1 MLKGRLPG
9 AGPVQLGP
17 VALPAGKLITG
28 NPGPDHVAWV
38 TVDPVP
44 GSGRVWAALS
54 ELHPQTGL
62 VPVQLDGLRVDSL
75 FPSDR
80 QGLPGG
86 ALRPWDNGEFS
97 RPQDPRGADGI
108 DIRALLEN
116 LWRGSVWAD
125 VDDPEEME
133 RWAPFTLEWPGLA
146 APEHMPL
153 TPAEREH
160 ALDVV
165 LPRIRRA
172 HRAIPD
178 ARIGLV
184 PAGRPADVLAVI
196 GWDGLANHGEE
207 ALTPLI
213 AMLRSWEDRFGAR
226 LIDVGF
232 ADLRLLVERPPRTL
246 EAAQRLAAEQVV
258 LADDCI
264 DGARDIPDIAPRLVN
279 ASVWTF
285 WWD

>member
-1 MLKGRLPG
+1 MLRGRLPG
-9 AGPVQLGP
+9 EGPVRFGP

-28 NPGPDHVAWV
+28 NPGPDPVAWV

-62 VPVQLDGLRVDSL
+62 VPVQLDGLRVGSL
-75 FPSDR
+75 FPGDR
-80 QGLPGG
+80 QGLPGD
-86 ALRPWDNGEFS
+86 ALRPWDNGEFD
-97 RPQDPRGADGI
+97 RPQDPREADGI
-108 DIRALLEN
+108 DVGALLEN
-116 LWRGSVWAD
+116 LWRGSVWAG
-125 VDDPEEME
+125 VDDPGEME

-146 APEHMPL
+146 APEHAPL
-153 TPAEREH
+153 TLAEREH

-165 LPRIRRA
+165 LPRIRQA
-172 HRAIPD
+172 HRATPD

-196 GWDGLANHGEE
+196 GWGGLFSRGEE
-207 ALTPLI
+207 ALVPFS
-213 AMLRSWEDRFGAR
+213 AVLRSWEDRFGAR

-279 ASVWTF
+279 AAVWTF